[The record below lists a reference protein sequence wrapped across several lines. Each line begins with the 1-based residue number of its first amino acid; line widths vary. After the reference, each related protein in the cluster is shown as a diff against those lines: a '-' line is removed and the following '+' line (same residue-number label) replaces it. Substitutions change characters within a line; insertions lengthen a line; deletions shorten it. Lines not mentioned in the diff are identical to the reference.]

1 LKVKKIYGDKGTVAC
16 DPVKRVITG
25 DEEATKLL
33 QRQYRSPWQHPFSGD
48 V

>member
-1 LKVKKIYGDKGTVAC
+1 MQLQRPLSY
-16 DPVKRVITG
+16 DPVKRMITG

-33 QRQYRSPWQHPFSGD
+33 QRQYRSPWQHPLPGN